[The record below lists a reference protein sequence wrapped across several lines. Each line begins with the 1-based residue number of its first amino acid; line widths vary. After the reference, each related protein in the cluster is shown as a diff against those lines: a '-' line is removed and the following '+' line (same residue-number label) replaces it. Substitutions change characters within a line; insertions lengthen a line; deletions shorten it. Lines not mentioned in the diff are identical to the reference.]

1 MGQRA
6 VPIRPVEAAA
16 IARLLEVLDEQKVSR
31 RALAE
36 RAGIPRTRT
45 ASILNGEVSCSM
57 SDFVDFCSALGL
69 RASAVVRD
77 AEARLAQTPTEA
89 DDFDWDAEIA
99 RNLREREEAARILA
113 NYDLAAHNVDD
124 SLDDDNANV

>member
-1 MGQRA
+1 
-6 VPIRPVEAAA
+6 
-16 IARLLEVLDEQKVSR
+16 
-31 RALAE
+31 
-36 RAGIPRTRT
+36 
-45 ASILNGEVSCSM
+45 M

-113 NYDLAAHNVDD
+113 SYDLAAQKDAPGQPTRYD
-124 SLDDDNANV
+124 EDEALANPGA